1 MAYNPIQSKV
11 DELLIE
17 LKKQQEIKEQQKP
30 DDNEPQ
36 PYSKD
41 TIKKFLLEEIKT
53 LREKGTPEHIISE
66 IKKNLMIEIER
77 VFAMTKGELRIYM
90 TQKDKEKVEEIRKHN
105 ERLVF
110 EECLRMEVSQKG
122 LIGIRAQYFMQ
133 DRKKAYESGKFKY
146 NSNLLIS
153 VRILLEN
160 KDKQMPDNL
169 KRLKDESNII
179 PTEVKLQEI
188 EDRGNQLVNNN
199 PSMVLKPKK

>member
-41 TIKKFLLEEIKT
+41 TIKKFLLEEITK

-66 IKKNLMIEIER
+66 RKKNLMIEIER
-77 VFAMTKGELRIYM
+77 IFAMTKGELRAYM

-110 EECLRMEVSQKG
+110 EECLKMEVSQKG

-133 DRKKAYESGKFKY
+133 ERKKAYESGEFKY

-179 PTEVKLQEI
+179 TTEVQLQKI

-199 PSMVLKPKK
+199 PSMVFKPKK

>member
-41 TIKKFLLEEIKT
+41 TIKKFLLEEITK

-66 IKKNLMIEIER
+66 RKKNLMIEIER
-77 VFAMTKGELRIYM
+77 IFAMTKGELRAYM

-110 EECLRMEVSQKG
+110 EECLKMEVSQKG

-133 DRKKAYESGKFKY
+133 ERKKAYESGEFKY

-179 PTEVKLQEI
+179 TTEVQLQKI